1 MVDDKTKRRPQ
12 DSSRVSL
19 SEDWEVDYW
28 TERFGVSRDR
38 LRQAV
43 QEVGNDA
50 EAVGRYLAR

>member
-28 TERFGVSRDR
+28 TDRFGVSRER
-38 LRQAV
+38 LREAVQAV
-43 QEVGNDA
+43 GNGA
-50 EAVGRYLAR
+50 EAVGRYLNG

>member
-12 DSSRVSL
+12 DSTRISL

-43 QEVGNDA
+43 QEVGNSA

>member
-12 DSSRVSL
+12 DSSLISL

-38 LRQAV
+38 LRAAV
-43 QEVGNDA
+43 QEVGNSTD
-50 EAVGRYLAR
+50 AVGRYLAK

>member
-12 DSSRVSL
+12 DSSRISL

-38 LRQAV
+38 LRAAV
-43 QEVGNDA
+43 QEVGNGAD
-50 EAVGRYLAR
+50 AVGRYLAR